1 MGKWLLD
8 ESSLSSPKKQQ
19 QDKLTYMAS
28 FTVAI
33 TMAVFSSNKNA
44 TSNVFRETKN
54 VFRENDSKK

>member
-1 MGKWLLD
+1 MGKWLLQ
-8 ESSLSSPKKQQ
+8 EYRLRVPTKQQ

-44 TSNVFRETKN
+44 TLGI
-54 VFRENDSKK
+54 FRENGTKKK